1 MRRDAAVLAGNC
13 IDLASDGDAAVGPAA
28 VAAIKAEMDSEEL
41 AFAFRKKEERWQMS
55 VAKHRSQLVGGL
67 AVAYWG
73 GGSRSWS

>member
-1 MRRDAAVLAGNC
+1 MQHDAAVLAGNC
-13 IDLASDGDAAVGPAA
+13 IDLASDGDM
-28 VAAIKAEMDSEEL
+28 AAIKAEMDSEEL